1 MGRRALPLQVRLVLL
16 GPPGSGK
23 GTQAARLREALHL
36 PHLSSGHLLREAVAA
51 GTPLGRQAKPLI
63 ERGALVPDAVVGDM
77 IAERIQRQ
85 DAAHGFI
92 LDGFPRTVGQAKMLE
107 EALAKQGLA
116 LDAVLHIAVNEAALI
131 ERIRERARGAKQ
143 RGEQPRSDD
152 DAEVFKQR
160 MASYRAETEPLIEHY
175 RKLGK
180 LRTVDGAL
188 PVSAVSAQLLAAIGA

>member
-1 MGRRALPLQVRLVLL
+1 MRLVLL

-23 GTQAARLREALHL
+23 GTQAARLVEALHL

-63 ERGALVPDAVVGDM
+63 ERGALVPDTVVSDM
-77 IAERIQRQ
+77 IAERIQRK

-92 LDGFPRTVGQAKMLE
+92 LDGFPRTVAQARMLE
-107 EALAKQGLA
+107 EVLSRQGLE

-131 ERIRERARGAKQ
+131 ERVLKRARGAKE

-152 DAEVFKQR
+152 DPAVLRQR
-160 MASYRAETEPLIEHY
+160 MASYRAETEPVIEHY

-180 LRTVDGAL
+180 LRTVNGEL
-188 PVSAVSAQLLAAIGA
+188 PVAAVSDQLLAAIGA